1 MIVVYSEEPNEGLG
15 GVEVGRKKGRT
26 EADATYIQLKIVA
39 SAPGPLRSDFFVLNS
54 RQDSSGEEIVGE
66 LASQGDQSFPSLL

>member
-26 EADATYIQLKIVA
+26 EADATHIQLKIVA
-39 SAPGPLRSDFFVLNS
+39 SAPGLLRSDFFILNS
-54 RQDSSGEEIVGE
+54 RQNSCGEKMIGE